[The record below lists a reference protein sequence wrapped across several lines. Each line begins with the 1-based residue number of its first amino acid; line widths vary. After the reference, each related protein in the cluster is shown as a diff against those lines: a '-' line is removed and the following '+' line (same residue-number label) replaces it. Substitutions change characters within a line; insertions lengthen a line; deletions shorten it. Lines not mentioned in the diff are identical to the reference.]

1 MNWRRTPPWFRLQ
14 PGRHGTSI
22 FIHCISLR
30 LRFRWPVHTLE
41 IWTQVQMQAQ
51 GNGNFSI
58 HFLRRRLC
66 LRWGCSHARLLVLVL
81 TFAPLGKKRCWKS
94 ACALVGETFAFTL
107 VGEKK
112 YMFGDWSCNITLIQ
126 EWTQPEPKLSISS
139 YSLDWIQS

>member
-1 MNWRRTPPWFRLQ
+1 MNWKRTLPWFQLQ